1 MPQDYL
7 GVDKIY
13 YEPTE
18 QGVEKKIKERVE
30 KWRAEFAKIKKVKP

>member
-1 MPQDYL
+1 VPQDYL
-7 GVDKIY
+7 GADKHY

-30 KWRAEFAKIKKVKP
+30 KWRAEFTKIKKTKP